1 MDNYDAAKAT
11 RVWQRVQ
18 GAKPAV
24 PEADGIPA
32 LIAGELEDSAT
43 YLHLAKRMG
52 QKESQILRR
61 LAEEEQSH
69 GSCLKGIYRLMTG
82 EQSSPVIPPVRQQPA
97 E

>member
-43 YLHLAKRMG
+43 YLHLAKRMD
-52 QKESQILRR
+52 KRRARFCAVFLR
-61 LAEEEQSH
+61 
-69 GSCLKGIYRLMTG
+69 K
-82 EQSSPVIPPVRQQPA
+82 SSPTLPV
-97 E
+97 